1 MGAHKAVASCR
12 TPNFGCGRRPRWEIR
27 GVLGVVYMKIVVAGG
42 SGFIGSHV
50 VDVLLEQGHEVL
62 IYDLEAP
69 RYGQACAFVR
79 GDTRDID
86 RMAQVLK
93 SGDIVYM
100 LAAEAN
106 VNRFFDSPL
115 FSTDITANATLS
127 VLEAARRT
135 GAARVILASTEWVY
149 GSLPEAGE
157 ENITEDT
164 PCTGN
169 PDHIYTSSKIAAELY
184 CKNYQGL
191 YGVNF
196 TIMRYGIPFG
206 ERARPETVTP
216 IFIRR
221 IVQGEPITI
230 HGDGNQSRQ
239 FIYVKDL
246 ARGNAACLNPAA
258 ENQIFNLNGQKRVS
272 VIQIVRTL
280 EEILGKKASLTFVE
294 DRKGNFKGRFISS
307 EKAYRLLGWAPLLG
321 YEEAM
326 RIYVEWFLK
335 NQL

>member
-1 MGAHKAVASCR
+1 
-12 TPNFGCGRRPRWEIR
+12 
-27 GVLGVVYMKIVVAGG
+27 MKIIVAGG

-50 VDVLLEQGHEVL
+50 VDVLLEQGHEVM
-62 IYDLEAP
+62 IYDLESP

-86 RMAQVLK
+86 RLVQVLK
-93 SGDIVYM
+93 NGDVIYL

-106 VNRFFDSPL
+106 VNRFLESPVY
-115 FSTDITANATLS
+115 SNDITANAALS

-157 ENITEDT
+157 ENIIEET
-164 PCTGN
+164 PYAGN
-169 PDHIYTSSKIAAELY
+169 PDHIYTSSKIAAELF
-184 CKNYQGL
+184 CKNYHDL
-191 YGVNF
+191 FGVNF

-221 IVQGEPITI
+221 IARGEPITI
-230 HGDGNQSRQ
+230 HGDGSQSRQ

-246 ARGNAACLNPAA
+246 ARGNAACLSRAA
-258 ENQIFNLNGQKRVS
+258 ENQIFNLNGKKRVS
-272 VIQIVRTL
+272 VIQIVKTL
-280 EEILGKKASLTFVE
+280 EEILGKKATLTFIE

-307 EKAYRLLGWAPLLG
+307 EKARRLLGWAPTFD
-321 YEEAM
+321 YEDAM
-326 RIYVEWFLK
+326 RLYVDWFLK
-335 NQL
+335 HQS